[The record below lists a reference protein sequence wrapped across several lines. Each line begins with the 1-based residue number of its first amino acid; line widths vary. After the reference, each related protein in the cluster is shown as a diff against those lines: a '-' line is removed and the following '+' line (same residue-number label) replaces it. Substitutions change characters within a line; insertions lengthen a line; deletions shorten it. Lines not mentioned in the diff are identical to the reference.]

1 MQLKCRCKILG
12 ALCPHIYKRKKV
24 MKKIAIL
31 LGLVSLVVCVA
42 GCCKC
47 ENEPII
53 EENHKLIVP
62 PNFGNMPK

>member
-1 MQLKCRCKILG
+1 
-12 ALCPHIYKRKKV
+12 
-24 MKKIAIL
+24 MKKIVLL
-31 LGLVSLVVCVA
+31 LGLISVICVA

-53 EENHKLIVP
+53 EANHKLIVP

>member
-1 MQLKCRCKILG
+1 MP
-12 ALCPHIYKRKKV
+12 PHIMKRKKV
-24 MKKIAIL
+24 MKKIAML
-31 LGLVSLVVCVA
+31 LALCSLVGFVA

>member
-1 MQLKCRCKILG
+1 MWGRIISPL
-12 ALCPHIYKRKKV
+12 YKTERKEI
-24 MKKIAIL
+24 MKKIIMLMA
-31 LGLVSLVVCVA
+31 LVSLVGFVA

-53 EENHKLIVP
+53 ESNHKLIVP

>member
-1 MQLKCRCKILG
+1 
-12 ALCPHIYKRKKV
+12 
-24 MKKIAIL
+24 MKKICIL
-31 LGLVSLVVCVA
+31 LTLCSLVGFVA

-47 ENEPII
+47 ENEPVI

>member
-1 MQLKCRCKILG
+1 
-12 ALCPHIYKRKKV
+12 
-24 MKKIAIL
+24 MKKFAIL
-31 LGLVSLVVCVA
+31 LVLALAVFCVA

-53 EENHKLIVP
+53 ESNHKLIVP